1 MIKCPV
7 CYGKGTVPVGFYNKF
22 ESTVNCGEPTCK
34 SCNGTGIVMEYQHN
48 DTIEK
53 LRTENEQLQKDV
65 EKWKGLYEH
74 RKTFSDKQQV
84 DIEQLQAQL
93 KEAVEIIQE
102 LLRIRKIIDLDY
114 CIEKT
119 EQFLSSCNVVP
130 VEPKSE
136 EVVKSCKTCNN
147 NPIHACNDACAGCY
161 STEDKTGNTINNYS
175 NWQPI
180 EPKKVVTKEG
190 I

>member
-93 KEAVEIIQE
+93 KEAVEIINRFYE
-102 LLRIRKIIDLDY
+102 CNNEDEHGCCSYENRYI
-114 CIEKT
+114 C
-119 EQFLSSCNVVP
+119 EQFLSSV
-130 VEPKSE
+130 
-136 EVVKSCKTCNN
+136 NN
-147 NPIHACNDACAGCY
+147 
-161 STEDKTGNTINNYS
+161 
-175 NWQPI
+175 
-180 EPKKVVTKEG
+180 KEG
-190 I
+190 V